1 MYIFVLVW
9 GGAVASAAPPGA
21 AVPFGK
27 IFSCLMAACAV
38 GSSLFSLLS
47 SLQLRAETFLPP
59 VLLAAALALHA
70 AANPAGGAALS
81 MPAVS
86 PAWLH
91 LVLCFLGFEAA
102 VGVYFP
108 AVGSLRGAHL
118 PDAQRGAIMNITCAR
133 PHAPMPPARPPA

>member
-21 AVPFGK
+21 TVPFGK

-38 GSSLFSLLS
+38 GSALFSLLS
-47 SLQLRAETFLPP
+47 SLHLRVETFLPP
-59 VLLAAALALHA
+59 VLLAAAVALYFA
-70 AANPAGGAALS
+70 AHPPSDEAPTIL
-81 MPAVS
+81 PLPRLS

-91 LVLCFLGFEAA
+91 LVVCFICFEAA

-108 AVGSLRGAHL
+108 AVGSMRGAHL
-118 PDAQRGAIMNITCAR
+118 PDAQRGAIMNITCA
-133 PHAPMPPARPPA
+133 